1 MPGLDR
7 LLLCDA
13 STLRPLRVRP
23 VDEADAAALAAG
35 QLPADALEGLPEGTR
50 LTELRLDRAGATAL
64 ALVAGPD
71 GLGPLGSEFDR
82 RLDPAQP
89 EPAPAGDPWAPA
101 DMLERVMQV
110 IRDRQAGRGLTNP
123 EGKSYVKRLLDK
135 GPPKLREKILE
146 EAGEL
151 SDAIED
157 EPDERVAGEAADL
170 LFHAMVGL
178 VFRDLGLREVA
189 LVFESRFGVSGID
202 EKAARK
208 R

>member
-1 MPGLDR
+1 MSGLDR

-13 STLRPLRVRP
+13 TTLRPLRVQP
-23 VDEADAAALAAG
+23 VDEAGAARLGEG
-35 QLPADALEGLPEGTR
+35 QLPARALEGLPEGTR

-64 ALVAGPD
+64 ALVAGPE
-71 GLGPLGSEFDR
+71 GLGPLRSEFDR
-82 RLDPAQP
+82 RIDPTATG
-89 EPAPAGDPWAPA
+89 PAGDPWAPT

-110 IRDRQAGRGLTNP
+110 IRDRQAGRGLTNR

-151 SDAIED
+151 SDAIEN
-157 EPDERVAGEAADL
+157 EPDERVASEAADL

-178 VFRDLGLREVA
+178 VFRELGLRDVA

-208 R
+208 K